1 MKNIETNKKTYHK
14 IVKQDLKLKVVKTDT
29 IPEYSDIETKF
40 LNTYIKKCKQKIS
53 FLTLVNKVA
62 TSLRQYSCKS
72 IEDAKKA
79 NLIYDESIIY
89 YCLPEMWMGLVA
101 QLDKTEIKIKNSL
114 IPDKPTH
121 NEVLEYRQK
130 LIKHRETFKKY
141 KLNPLT
147 IAGYLP
153 SNIESIPDHLLA
165 EYYIDEQIRSAN
177 RQTLNDEQ
185 INNYYS
191 YFIKK
196 NTIELNGLS
205 EFLKI
210 LEIIKKDIC
219 ETLRNKNKQ
228 LATPNIL
235 SRVVEG
241 KTKDMSLLDLYNTK
255 QNDIEDLII
264 ILQSIAPHIYN
275 NKLADYSREKLENYI
290 LDNSQEIITYIDGAK
305 LTILEDRAFCAIR
318 YLAVKAFD
326 EGLVESPDK
335 KVTVKPSDIY
345 KLSGVPYTKEKGY
358 HIEQK
363 LVIKNTLT
371 DLKGNL
377 RKPIHIEYE
386 QKHRDGKAILSTNF
400 IKYLHWNDEKNQVL
414 FEIDSMFFVNIPGQD
429 SKDYWPDDVI
439 GRVGYIST
447 LDQGFKNERQYK
459 LHKYLASCLR
469 KKISFNVMTLLEQS
483 GLINDYKLGNKK
495 SALTKLQSYLD
506 GFYNYGTLIKNKP
519 IKIPS
524 KSDIE
529 GKYELERI

>member
-1 MKNIETNKKTYHK
+1 MQNIETTQKTYHR
-14 IVKQDLKLKVVKTDT
+14 IVKQDLKLKIVKTDT
-29 IPEYSDIETKF
+29 IPSYSKTEVKS
-40 LNTYIKKCKQKIS
+40 LNDYIKKCKQKIS
-53 FLTLVNKVA
+53 FLILVNKV
-62 TSLRQYSCKS
+62 TTTLQQHSCKT
-72 IEDAKKA
+72 IEDAKEKA
-79 NLIYDESIIY
+79 NLIYEEPIIN
-89 YCLPEMWMGLVA
+89 YCLP
-101 QLDKTEIKIKNSL
+101 QLDKINVKIEDLILLQPTKEEIC
-114 IPDKPTH
+114 
-121 NEVLEYRQK
+121 EYRQK
-130 LIKHRETFKKY
+130 LIKYREQLKKY
-141 KLNPLT
+141 KINRASFT
-147 IAGYLP
+147 AYLP
-153 SNIESIPDHLLA
+153 SNIDSIPDYMLA

-177 RQTLNDEQ
+177 RQMLNDEQ
-185 INNYYS
+185 IHNYYS
-191 YFIKK
+191 DFIKD
-196 NTIELNGLS
+196 NTTEINRNS

-210 LEIIKKDIC
+210 LETIKKDIH
-219 ETLRNKNKQ
+219 ETLSKQ
-228 LATPNIL
+228 LPTPNIL

-275 NKLADYSREKLENYI
+275 NKLADHSREKLENYI
-290 LDNSQEIITYIDGAK
+290 LENSQEIITYIDGAK

-318 YLAVKAFD
+318 WLAVKAFD
-326 EGLVESPDK
+326 ERLVESPDK

-358 HIEQK
+358 HPEQK

-371 DLKGNL
+371 NVKGNL

-429 SKDYWPDDVI
+429 SKDYWHDDVI

-447 LDQGFKNERQYK
+447 LEQGFKNERQYK

-469 KKISFNVMTLLEQS
+469 KKILFNVTTLLEQS

-495 SALTKLQSYLD
+495 SALIKLQSYLD

-524 KSDIE
+524 KSDVE

>member
-1 MKNIETNKKTYHK
+1 MQNIETTQKTYHR
-14 IVKQDLKLKVVKTDT
+14 IVKQDLKLKIVKTDT
-29 IPEYSDIETKF
+29 IPSYSKTEVKS
-40 LNTYIKKCKQKIS
+40 LNDYIKKCKQKIS
-53 FLTLVNKVA
+53 FLTLVNKV
-62 TSLRQYSCKS
+62 TTTLQQHSCKT
-72 IEDAKKA
+72 IEDAKEKA
-79 NLIYDESIIY
+79 NLIYEEPIIN
-89 YCLPEMWMGLVA
+89 YCLP
-101 QLDKTEIKIKNSL
+101 QLDKINVKIEDLILPQPTKEEIC
-114 IPDKPTH
+114 
-121 NEVLEYRQK
+121 EYRQK
-130 LIKHRETFKKY
+130 LIKYREQLKKY
-141 KLNPLT
+141 KINRASFT
-147 IAGYLP
+147 AYLP
-153 SNIESIPDHLLA
+153 SNIDSIPNYMLA
-165 EYYIDEQIRSAN
+165 EYYIDEQITSAN
-177 RQTLNDEQ
+177 RQMLNDEQ
-185 INNYYS
+185 IHNYYS
-191 YFIKK
+191 DFIKD
-196 NTIELNGLS
+196 NTKEINRNS

-210 LEIIKKDIC
+210 LETIKKDIH
-219 ETLRNKNKQ
+219 ETLSKQ
-228 LATPNIL
+228 LPTPNIL

-241 KTKDMSLLDLYNTK
+241 KIKDMSLLDLYNTK

-290 LDNSQEIITYIDGAK
+290 LENSQEIITYIDGAK

-318 YLAVKAFD
+318 CLAVKAFD
-326 EGLVESPDK
+326 ERLVESPDK

-358 HIEQK
+358 HPEQK
-363 LVIKNTLT
+363 LVIKTTLT
-371 DLKGNL
+371 DVKGNL

-429 SKDYWPDDVI
+429 SKDYWHDDVI

-447 LDQGFKNERQYK
+447 LEQGFKNERQYK

-469 KKISFNVMTLLEQS
+469 KKISFNVTTLLEQS

-495 SALTKLQSYLD
+495 SALIKLQSYLD

>member
-1 MKNIETNKKTYHK
+1 MKNIETNKKTYHR
-14 IVKQDLKLKVVKTDT
+14 IVKQNSRLKLVESDIKPD
-29 IPEYSDIETKF
+29 YSDTEVKS
-40 LNTYIKKCKQKIS
+40 LKDHIKKCKEQIA

-62 TSLRQYSCKS
+62 TSLQQHSCRT
-72 IEDAKKA
+72 IQDAKKA
-79 NLIYDESIIY
+79 NLIYDESIID
-89 YCLPEMWMGLVA
+89 YCLS
-101 QLDKTEIKIKNSL
+101 QLGVILRHEPDIKLN
-114 IPDKPTH
+114 KPTD
-121 NEVLEYRQK
+121 EELSEYREK
-130 LIKHRETFKKY
+130 LIKYRKELQKHKIDKEI
-141 KLNPLT
+141 LVVH
-147 IAGYLP
+147 LP
-153 SNIESIPDHLLA
+153 SYINSIPNDILADDYINEHIRNIDRQSLKDIHL
-165 EYYIDEQIRSAN
+165 
-177 RQTLNDEQ
+177 
-185 INNYYS
+185 NNYYS
-191 YFIKK
+191 AFIKSN
-196 NTIELNGLS
+196 NTEINSNS

-210 LEIIKKDIC
+210 LETIKKDIH
-219 ETLRNKNKQ
+219 ETLNKQ
-228 LATPNIL
+228 LPTPNIL

-255 QNDIEDLII
+255 QNDVEDLII

-290 LDNSQEIITYIDGAK
+290 LENSQEIITYIDGAK

-318 YLAVKAFD
+318 CLAVKAFD
-326 EGLVESPDK
+326 ERLVESPDK

-345 KLSGVPYTKEKGY
+345 KLSGVPYTKKKGY
-358 HIEQK
+358 HPEQK

-371 DLKGNL
+371 DVKGNL

-429 SKDYWPDDVI
+429 SKDYWHDDVI

-447 LDQGFKNERQYK
+447 LEQGFKNERQYK

-469 KKISFNVMTLLEQS
+469 KKISFNVTTLLEQS

-495 SALTKLQSYLD
+495 SALIKLQSYLD

-524 KSDIE
+524 KSDTE